1 MTDFTEFDFIHPL
14 PAGPHEGEDET
25 RQQGLE
31 TNASQEESHE
41 SWPIPVD
48 GAELLDQLARE
59 FRRFLVLPRHGEVIL
74 AVWNLHTYCFEQ
86 FDYSPILHVTS
97 PTKQCAKSRVLDV
110 LAKLSLN
117 PVSYTHLTLPTKA

>member
-1 MTDFTEFDFIHPL
+1 MTMTDFTEFDFIHPL

-48 GAELLDQLARE
+48 GAELLDLLSRE
-59 FRRFLVLPRHGEVIL
+59 FRRFLFLPANSHPSPRAPPAASPVETPGAWNIRQLGEGFLRIKEP
-74 AVWNLHTYCFEQ
+74 AH
-86 FDYSPILHVTS
+86 S
-97 PTKQCAKSRVLDV
+97 
-110 LAKLSLN
+110 
-117 PVSYTHLTLPTKA
+117 